1 MINHLRKRHYK
12 MTVLIGIAV
21 PIILS
26 LAVMNKKSPQP
37 SSSAQSVSKIMN
49 TQNQWEST
57 FSKKL
62 KSVKVANSEIT
73 LSVAA
78 TADSVLSL
86 GLKASGGAKTNIPDL
101 LAYWHQQ
108 NATQTL
114 PENAYLLGPFNSG
127 EVSSN
132 YYTLPAMACNV
143 DGFISLYS
151 LAQQRVYIINALPTA
166 SLLTSGGAQ

>member
-1 MINHLRKRHYK
+1 MINHLRKRHFK
-12 MTVLIGIAV
+12 MAVFIGIAV
-21 PIILS
+21 PVVLS

-37 SSSAQSVSKIMN
+37 SSSAQSVSKIVN
-49 TQNQWEST
+49 AQSQWEST

-62 KSVKVANSEIT
+62 NSVEVANSGIT

-78 TADSVLSL
+78 TTDSVLSL

-114 PENAYLLGPFNSG
+114 PGNAYLLGPFNSG
-127 EVSSN
+127 EASSN
-132 YYTLPAMACNV
+132 FYVLPATACNV

-151 LAQQRVYIINALPTA
+151 LAQQRVYTVNALPTA